1 MPSFIADVSI
11 KEGYKMTK
19 SELIERIA
27 MNNPHL
33 YISDVERLVT
43 TILNRI
49 KTALVEGDR
58 VELRGFGVFGTKQRA
73 SRTARNPKTG
83 ENVSVSQKSVPYF
96 KAGKILKKR
105 INV

>member
-1 MPSFIADVSI
+1 
-11 KEGYKMTK
+11 MTK

-43 TILNRI
+43 AVLNRI

-58 VELRGFGVFGTKQRA
+58 VELRGFGVFGTKQRS
-73 SRTARNPKTG
+73 SRVARNPKTG
-83 ENVSVSQKSVPYF
+83 ESVTVSEKAVPYF
-96 KAGKILKKR
+96 KAGRILKKR
-105 INV
+105 INM